1 MKEDL
6 NYGKYLSNMV
16 SISKREKKFFAM
28 LFALLMSFLTKRQRR
43 VIFAM
48 FSLPVTPAVKRLKI
62 YYDKPNNI
70 SKLASYYLGILGTLA
85 EDSALTALA
94 ALIASAVTQCGKLRD
109 AQTKAESQL
118 PGDCELRDTE
128 LMATEII
135 MDQVLAAVQKVGDG
149 DLLHAEA
156 LYKRHNFK
164 IRTYSKHEKDEYS
177 VVAKNGKFIVSNRA
191 AYPKGGN
198 AAYLRMISVDNQRW
212 EVGDFSHKSTAGEIT
227 MCGENTLRIGT
238 LYYHKTMTSS
248 KEGKSEWSAVIQ
260 KYCV

>member
-16 SISKREKKFFAM
+16 SISKHDKKFFAM

-43 VIFAM
+43 VLFAM

-62 YYDKPNNI
+62 YYDKPGNV
-70 SKLASYYLGILGTLA
+70 SKLANYYLGILGTLS
-85 EDSALTALA
+85 DDTTFTAIATL
-94 ALIASAVTQCGKLRD
+94 LASATTQCGKLRD
-109 AQTKAESQL
+109 AEVVAESQL
-118 PGDCELRDTE
+118 PGDCELRNAE

-156 LYKRHNFK
+156 IYKRHNFK
-164 IRTYSKHEKDEYS
+164 IRTYAKHEKDEYT
-177 VVAKNGKFIVSNRA
+177 VVAKNGKFIVTNRA
-191 AYPKGGN
+191 AGKKGSH

-212 EVGDFSHKSTAGEIT
+212 EVGDFSKKSTAGEIT

-238 LYYHKTMTSS
+238 LYYHRTMTDSS
-248 KEGKSEWSAVIQ
+248 EGKSGWSATIQ
-260 KYCV
+260 AYCV